1 MWRHASSSASR
12 DLLLAEVLLEHAV
25 VGLGGRLEQLVPP
38 PGHLVGQLGRDR
50 DLDLLAALELPGLA
64 VDEVDVAAEGLRG
77 ADREV
82 ERRDL
87 VAERLAQRIE
97 RRARIRV
104 LAVALVEHE
113 AGGRA
118 VARPVATAASSPAST
133 PPDASITNSAASA
146 AWKPSIISADE
157 VRVAGRVHDA

>member
-1 MWRHASSSASR
+1 MEARVELGVR

-25 VGLGGRLEQLVPP
+25 VRLGGRLEQLVPP
-38 PGHLVGQLGRDR
+38 PGDLVGQLRRDR
-50 DLDLLAALELPGLA
+50 DLDLLAALELPRLA

-97 RRARIRV
+97 GRPRIRV
-104 LAVALVEHE
+104 LAVALVEDE
-113 AGGRA
+113 ARGGRGR
-118 VARPVATAASSPAST
+118 RPVVTAASSPAST

-146 AWKPSIISADE
+146 AWKPSIISAMKS
-157 VRVAGRVHDA
+157 G